1 MNNLQ
6 MLREEVTELDKKIVQ
21 ILNKRG
27 ELVQKIGIEKN
38 KLKLK
43 ICDLKREKE
52 LLAELKLSNEG
63 PYSPHMIEEVFGNI
77 FKCSKELQIKRGTT
91 Y

>member
-6 MLREEVTELDKKIVQ
+6 ILRKEVTELDKKILQ

-27 ELVQKIGIEKN
+27 KIVQKIGVEKN
-38 KLKLK
+38 KLNLK
-43 ICDLKREKE
+43 VCDLKREKE

-63 PYSPHMIEEVFGNI
+63 PYSPQMVEGIFENI
-77 FKCSKELQIKRGTT
+77 FKYSKELQMKQDTT